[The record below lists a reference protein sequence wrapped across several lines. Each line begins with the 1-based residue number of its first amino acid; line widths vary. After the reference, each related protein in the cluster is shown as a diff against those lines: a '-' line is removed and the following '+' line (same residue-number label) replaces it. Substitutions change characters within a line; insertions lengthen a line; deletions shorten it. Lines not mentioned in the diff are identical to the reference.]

1 MSVCANSFF
10 FYQIRKQLGLIL
22 TVFFFVCARTPV
34 TTVLS
39 LMNGDVTDKTLIDY
53 YNFLGD
59 VCTGHFRLHPVML
72 GGVGTIVQINKSKLG
87 RKKGIW
93 TWQCQK

>member
-1 MSVCANSFF
+1 MPILFF
-10 FYQIRKQLGLIL
+10 LSDQEAIGAHFDW
-22 TVFFFVCARTPV
+22 VFFVCARTPV

-72 GGVGTIVQINKSKLG
+72 GGVGTIVQINESKLG